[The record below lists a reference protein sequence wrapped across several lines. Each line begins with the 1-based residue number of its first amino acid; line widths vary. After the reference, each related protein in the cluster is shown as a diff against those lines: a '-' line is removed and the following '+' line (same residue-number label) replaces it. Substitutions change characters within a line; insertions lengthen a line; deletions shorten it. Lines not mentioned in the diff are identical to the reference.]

1 VAVFFT
7 RYSHAMQR
15 FLFAFLSL
23 AALGGATRA
32 QAQTQAPATGFARLP
47 SGTEYQLFRRAPG
60 GGYQR
65 RPLVV
70 PTDSAYSTR
79 QGKFLM
85 AHVAYLTGKD
95 SVLQS
100 SRQQLKNQAVP
111 VPLQPVQR
119 PGGPEE
125 AMSLLLP
132 GDSAVFR
139 FGADSLF
146 KGRPVPAELKR
157 GGNVLVLRVTAVGL
171 VTQAQAMTAMQ
182 QIQQQARAEQERQAK
197 AHAATQTPKDNAA
210 IQAYLQENKLAAT
223 AKKTPGGTWYV
234 ITKRGTG
241 PLPTTGETVKVKYR
255 GTVLA
260 TGKEFDSS
268 EKHGGTPFDFK
279 LGAGQVIPGWD
290 QGIAAL
296 PKGSKAIL
304 LIPSSLAYG
313 ERGAGA
319 DIPADAPL
327 RFDVELMNTAS
338 PAAKGTASKG
348 KPAAK
353 KPSSATKKK

>member
-1 VAVFFT
+1 
-7 RYSHAMQR
+7 MKR
-15 FLFAFLSL
+15 FLLTFFSL
-23 AALGGATRA
+23 AALGGAARA
-32 QAQTQAPATGFARLP
+32 QAQQAPAAGFERLP
-47 SGTEYQLFRRAPG
+47 SGTEYQLFRRAAG

-70 PTDSAYSTR
+70 PADSAYSTR
-79 QGKFLM
+79 QGRFLL
-85 AHVAYLTGKD
+85 AHVAYLTGRD

-100 SRQQLKNQAVP
+100 SRQQLKQPVP

-119 PGGPEE
+119 KGGPEE

-157 GGNVLVLRVTAVGL
+157 GGNVLVLHVTAVGL
-171 VTQAQAMTAMQ
+171 VTQAQAMAAMQ

-197 AHAATQTPKDNAA
+197 AHAATQLPKDNAA
-210 IQAYLQENKLAAT
+210 IQAYLQENKLAAA

-241 PLPTTGETVKVKYR
+241 PLPTAGETVHVKYR

-268 EKHGGTPFDFK
+268 DKHGGTPFDFK

-296 PKGSKAIL
+296 PKGSKATL

-327 RFDVELMNTAS
+327 RFDIELLNPAK
-338 PAAKGTASKG
+338 PAAGSAASKG
-348 KPAAK
+348 KPAVK
-353 KPSSATKKK
+353 KASPATRKK

>member
-1 VAVFFT
+1 MKRSLLAFF
-7 RYSHAMQR
+7 SV
-15 FLFAFLSL
+15 
-23 AALGGATRA
+23 AALGGALRT
-32 QAQTQAPATGFARLP
+32 QAQQAPAAGFERLP
-47 SGTEYQLFRRAPG
+47 SGTEYQLFRRAAG

-70 PTDSAYSTR
+70 PADSAFSTR

-85 AHVAYLTGKD
+85 AHVAYLTGRD

-100 SRQQLKNQAVP
+100 SRQQLKNQPVP

-119 PGGPEE
+119 KGGPEE
-125 AMSLLLP
+125 AMALLLP

-139 FGADSLF
+139 FRADSLF

-157 GGNVLVLRVTAVGL
+157 GGNVLVLHVTAVGL
-171 VTQAQAMTAMQ
+171 VTQAQAMAAMQ
-182 QIQQQARAEQERQAK
+182 QIQQQAQVEQERQAK
-197 AHAATQTPKDNAA
+197 AHAATQLPKDNAA
-210 IQAYLQENKLAAT
+210 IQAYLQQNKLAAT
-223 AKKTPGGTWYV
+223 AKKTPGGTWYI

-241 PLPTTGETVKVKYR
+241 PLPTTGETVSVKYR

-268 EKHGGTPFDFK
+268 DKHGGKPFDFK

-296 PKGSKAIL
+296 PKGSTATL

-327 RFDVELMNTAS
+327 RFDVELMS
-338 PAAKGTASKG
+338 VKPAAHSTASKG
-348 KPAAK
+348 KPAVKSKA
-353 KPSSATKKK
+353 SSATKKK